1 MRHSTKRLWLLLVI
15 DQLLRIPVR
24 IVRSQILFGNPLHQF
39 PCLRIVKTVM
49 TWPADCQD
57 ILFDSKSALRA
68 RHKMCLPAS
77 RSVAEDT
84 KAVIP
89 ALHLL
94 PYFRWYRTH
103 LTSFAL
109 VITHAAASS
118 LTRLLVVFRSP
129 AAGTL
134 Q

>member
-24 IVRSQILFGNPLHQF
+24 IVRSQILLGNPLHQF
-39 PCLRIVKTVM
+39 PCLRIVQTIM
-49 TWPADCQD
+49 TRPADCQD
-57 ILFDSKSALRA
+57 ILFDSKSTLRA
-68 RHKMCLPAS
+68 SYVMAFTAS
-77 RSVAEDT
+77 GPMAEDT
-84 KAVIP
+84 QPAVT
-89 ALHLL
+89 LFNSLSD
-94 PYFRWYRTH
+94 FRCYRTR

-118 LTRLLVVFRSP
+118 LTRLLVVFQSP